1 VIYVRCLI
9 VGTDRLGAAERVLG
23 EKLGVKGVVHWDGR
37 RKKLPSRLPGGV
49 GLVVIYTGFVR
60 HSMMWR
66 ARELARKAGIQVI
79 FLRRG
84 LSELRQEAI
93 S

>member
-1 VIYVRCLI
+1 MRCLI
-9 VGTDRLGAAERVLG
+9 VGTDRLGAAERVLS

-37 RKKLPSRLPGGV
+37 RKKLPSCLPGGV
-49 GLVVIYTGFVR
+49 SLVVLYTGFVR
-60 HSMMWR
+60 HGIMR
-66 ARELARKAGIQVI
+66 RTRELARKAGIPVI

-84 LSELRQEAI
+84 LSELEQETA